1 MGLERWSSAPAIYEQ
16 AVVKS
21 ERLSRVNVG
30 PLGCHLER
38 DRAMGSMPKAS
49 KALLAE
55 LLLAG
60 LLLGYGWFSVY
71 RLVLLLL
78 LASQSLWVR
87 GLGWAD
93 LGLARPRVVWRAVV
107 QGAVAAAAILAAVR
121 VVIVPLAVRVTGA
134 AVDLSAMEDIRGDAS
149 ALWPWLAQAWTLA
162 AFGEEM
168 VFRGYLIGRVAD
180 LAGHSRIGA
189 AAGLLVSSVFFG
201 WAHRYLGPAGML
213 ATGCMGALL
222 GLLYIA
228 TRNLWPVIICH
239 ALVDTVSLLVVYSG
253 HGSWLFP

>member
-1 MGLERWSSAPAIYEQ
+1 
-16 AVVKS
+16 
-21 ERLSRVNVG
+21 
-30 PLGCHLER
+30 
-38 DRAMGSMPKAS
+38 MGSMPKAS

-121 VVIVPLAVRVTGA
+121 VVIVPLAVRVK
-134 AVDLSAMEDIRGDAS
+134 EKKH
-149 ALWPWLAQAWTLA
+149 WPLRDSQ
-162 AFGEEM
+162 
-168 VFRGYLIGRVAD
+168 
-180 LAGHSRIGA
+180 
-189 AAGLLVSSVFFG
+189 LL
-201 WAHRYLGPAGML
+201 
-213 ATGCMGALL
+213 
-222 GLLYIA
+222 
-228 TRNLWPVIICH
+228 
-239 ALVDTVSLLVVYSG
+239 
-253 HGSWLFP
+253 